1 MHVTKIWISCT
12 ETLHSLW
19 NTPSLFYSYF
29 LVLTDKVFSR
39 SCRAGSC
46 LSYISFKK
54 VIVVIYCFFFSF
66 FFLTREEL
74 RNIEKEPKVI
84 IINYNIFSSV
94 NCDTECTNRQL
105 QLKRVWL
112 KNIFSINDSKKK
124 VKRRERERRYKGGK
138 KRKRKKDGSPSSL
151 CTSKA

>member
-46 LSYISFKK
+46 LSYISFRK
-54 VIVVIYCFFFSF
+54 VIVVIYCFFFPF

-84 IINYNIFSSV
+84 IINHNIFSTV
-94 NCDTECTNRQL
+94 NCDTECSNRQL
-105 QLKRVWL
+105 PT
-112 KNIFSINDSKKK
+112 
-124 VKRRERERRYKGGK
+124 EAGM
-138 KRKRKKDGSPSSL
+138 
-151 CTSKA
+151 A

>member
-39 SCRAGSC
+39 FCRAGSC

-54 VIVVIYCFFFSF
+54 VIVVIYCFFFPF

-84 IINYNIFSSV
+84 IINYNIFSTV
-94 NCDTECTNRQL
+94 NCDTECSNRQL

-112 KNIFSINDSKKK
+112 KNILSINDSKKK
-124 VKRRERERRYKGGK
+124 VKRRERERRYKGGR
-138 KRKRKKDGSPSSL
+138 KRKRKKDGPPSSL

>member
-19 NTPSLFYSYF
+19 NTPSLFYMYSYF

-39 SCRAGSC
+39 FCRAGSC

-54 VIVVIYCFFFSF
+54 LIVIIYCF
-66 FFLTREEL
+66 LIREEL

-84 IINYNIFSSV
+84 IINYNIFSTV

-124 VKRRERERRYKGGK
+124 SKKEREIERRYKGGK

-151 CTSKA
+151 CTSKT

>member
-46 LSYISFKK
+46 LSYIRFKK
-54 VIVVIYCFFFSF
+54 LIVIIYCF
-66 FFLTREEL
+66 LIREEL

-84 IINYNIFSSV
+84 IINCNIFSTV

-112 KNIFSINDSKKK
+112 KNILSINDSKKK
-124 VKRRERERRYKGGK
+124 SKKEREKERRYKGGK

>member
-1 MHVTKIWISCT
+1 MY
-12 ETLHSLW
+12 L
-19 NTPSLFYSYF
+19 YF

-54 VIVVIYCFFFSF
+54 LIVIIYCF
-66 FFLTREEL
+66 LIREEL

-84 IINYNIFSSV
+84 IINYNIFSTV

-112 KNIFSINDSKKK
+112 KNILSINDSKKK

>member
-39 SCRAGSC
+39 FCRAGSC

-54 VIVVIYCFFFSF
+54 LIVIIYCF
-66 FFLTREEL
+66 LIREEL

-84 IINYNIFSSV
+84 IINYNIFSTV

-112 KNIFSINDSKKK
+112 KNILSINDSKKK
-124 VKRRERERRYKGGK
+124 SKKEREIERRYKGGK

-151 CTSKA
+151 CTSKT

>member
-54 VIVVIYCFFFSF
+54 LIVIIYCF
-66 FFLTREEL
+66 LIREEL

-84 IINYNIFSSV
+84 IINHNIFSTV
-94 NCDTECTNRQL
+94 NCDTECSNRQL

-112 KNIFSINDSKKK
+112 KNILSINDSKKK

>member
-1 MHVTKIWISCT
+1 M
-12 ETLHSLW
+12 
-19 NTPSLFYSYF
+19 
-29 LVLTDKVFSR
+29 FSR
-39 SCRAGSC
+39 FCRAGSC

-54 VIVVIYCFFFSF
+54 LIVIIYCF
-66 FFLTREEL
+66 LIREEL

-84 IINYNIFSSV
+84 IINYNIFSTV

-112 KNIFSINDSKKK
+112 KNILSINDSKKTSK
-124 VKRRERERRYKGGK
+124 KEREIERRYKGGK